1 MRCSSGSTRKAGS
14 SVGRKDKK
22 KTGEPKTKDP
32 GRHPCKGKSPQ
43 RPIFSPAFPPP
54 GRAGVSRSRR
64 SLPPSGPIAHLPQT
78 NPRPR
83 KKEGK
88 SFKKL
93 SPERLRKGASTRRT
107 GEEIKTGIP
116 LGGVPKERENSHLG
130 CSLFSMDHATCGT
143 DPGNKSLNEQ
153 VCNCRPTGS
162 IHQSRTSHPSQSA
175 AREEKDE
182 GIHSFL
188 PGPAHSTCTW
198 LRA

>member
-107 GEEIKTGIP
+107 GEEIKTGITP
-116 LGGVPKERENSHLG
+116 WRSAEGKREFPPRVF
-130 CSLFSMDHATCGT
+130 SLFHGPCH
-143 DPGNKSLNEQ
+143 LWY
-153 VCNCRPTGS
+153 RPRQQ
-162 IHQSRTSHPSQSA
+162 IAQ
-175 AREEKDE
+175 
-182 GIHSFL
+182 
-188 PGPAHSTCTW
+188 
-198 LRA
+198 